1 MAANYVQPLIS
12 LKAAATVASPTGL
25 PAALCAIAL
34 TVVEVS
40 ADFFWQSL
48 TILTMSAGNRC
59 EFNLLVQSLT

>member
-12 LKAAATVASPTGL
+12 LKAAATVVAPTGL

-40 ADFFWQSL
+40 SDFWHSL
-48 TILTMSAGNRC
+48 TILTISAGNRC
-59 EFNLLVQSLT
+59 EFSPFVQSPT